1 MLINPLTA
9 QEIEDELEKL
19 QLTPVQRKMI
29 DEKTQIIAD
38 KLDMKLLSIR
48 GFYTMALIEW
58 QKNTSRSVATGELT
72 EDVSSNA
79 RKGSAVEIFDIFK
92 KKIHRVVRVK
102 GKENELEEA
111 LSAAMDYYLMNYA
124 SRPRDTK

>member
-1 MLINPLTA
+1 MLVEPLTA
-9 QEIEDELEKL
+9 KQIEEELDKL
-19 QLTPVQRKMI
+19 KLTPTQRQMI
-29 DEKTQIIAD
+29 NEKTQIIAD
-38 KLDMKLLSIR
+38 KLEMKLLSIR

-72 EDVSSNA
+72 EDVSSSA

-92 KKIHRVVRVK
+92 KKIHRVVKVK
-102 GKENELEEA
+102 GKENELDEA